1 MNQKLVNVIVIMDNT
16 DYQNQ
21 DECVKNDD
29 PDALGD
35 HE

>member
-1 MNQKLVNVIVIMDNT
+1 MNQKLVYVIVVMDNT

-21 DECVKNDD
+21 DDCGKNGD